1 MLAALNI
8 LCTSVT
14 RDVRTT
20 RYYLMILACG
30 DMGHMWANYI
40 GMGSEV
46 FWNFD
51 SYNEVMMGNVAIT
64 VVLWTMRVLTLSGAF
79 GRIGR

>member
-1 MLAALNI
+1 
-8 LCTSVT
+8 
-14 RDVRTT
+14 
-20 RYYLMILACG
+20 
-30 DMGHMWANYI
+30 MGHMWANYI

-79 GRIGR
+79 GRIGKIGRAHV

>member
-1 MLAALNI
+1 MLATLNI
-8 LCTSVT
+8 LCTAIT
-14 RDVRTT
+14 HDVRTT

-30 DMGHMWANYI
+30 DMGHMFVNYV

-51 SYNEVMMGNVAIT
+51 RYNEVMVGNVAIT
-64 VVLWTMRVLTLSGAF
+64 VVLWTMRVLTLSGVF
-79 GRIGR
+79 GRLGR

>member
-1 MLAALNI
+1 
-8 LCTSVT
+8 
-14 RDVRTT
+14 
-20 RYYLMILACG
+20 MILACG

-46 FWNFD
+46 FCNFD